1 MEVEYQQQLLQ
12 NFLAE
17 GFSHIVSNTYFLA
30 KYLTADIEAFQ
41 AVCHFVFKDER
52 EKTCLSTFRDTRFF
66 MGAY

>member
-30 KYLTADIEAFQ
+30 QYLTADIEAFQ

-52 EKTCLSTFRDTRFF
+52 EKTCL
-66 MGAY
+66 